1 LEDGSVAKPNAL
13 ILTGYGINCDF
24 ETEFA
29 FREAG
34 GRAERVHVNDIIRDR
49 KRLFRHQILAI
60 PGGFSFGDDL
70 GSGKVL
76 GNKIRT
82 HLRDE
87 VLEFVA
93 GDRLVIG
100 ICNGYQVLVKS
111 GLLPRPAPELRQ
123 DVTLTFNL
131 SGKYEDRWVHLKRKS
146 DKCAFTSGIEV
157 LAAPVAHGEGRFFA
171 EAAALDALVRQ
182 DQVVF
187 EYATPEGGPARGR
200 FPENPNGSVRDIAGI
215 CDPSG
220 RIFGMMPHPER
231 HLFATSHPHWLRTRD
246 RLSREGKRLPE
257 EGDGFRIFRNAI
269 RYFR

>member
-1 LEDGSVAKPNAL
+1 MAKPNVL
-13 ILTGYGINCDF
+13 ILTGYGINCDW

-34 GRAERVHVNDIIRDR
+34 ARAERVHINDIIQDR
-49 KRLFRHQILAI
+49 KRFFRHQILAV

-100 ICNGYQVLVKS
+100 ICNGFQVLVKS
-111 GLLPRPAPELRQ
+111 GLLPHPSPELKQ
-123 DVTLTFNL
+123 EVTLTFNL
-131 SGKYEDRWVHLKRKS
+131 SGKYEDRWVRLTRKS
-146 DKCAFTSGIEV
+146 GKCVFTAGIEMIS
-157 LAAPVAHGEGRFFA
+157 APVAHGEGRFFA
-171 EAAALDALVRQ
+171 EDATLDALERQ

-187 EYATPEGGPARGR
+187 QYASPAGGPARVR

-215 CDPSG
+215 CDATG

-231 HLFATSHPHWLRTRD
+231 HLFFTSHPHWVRTRD
-246 RLSREGKRLPE
+246 RLARAGEKIPE
-257 EGDGFRIFRNAI
+257 EGDGFRIFRNAVG
-269 RYFR
+269 YFT